1 MGESALKIALTGAMG
16 SGKSLVAELFRE
28 QGARTIDADQVSR
41 RLLMPAA
48 AGWCAL
54 RAEFGDRFFTAD
66 LTVDRQKLR
75 AAIFS
80 DEALRKKINAILHPL
95 IRQAI
100 VDLCREKVGLKG
112 DSADSAGRPPITV
125 VEVPLLFEVGW
136 QNDFDLVI
144 AVTADE
150 DICLDRIVRR
160 DQVARPA
167 ALAAFATQMS
177 PAEKAAMADYLID
190 NSGSLEA
197 TARQVRELYAIL
209 IA

>member
-100 VDLCREKVGLKG
+100 ADLCGEKVGLKA
-112 DSADSAGRPPITV
+112 DSADSAVRPPITV

-144 AVTADE
+144 AVTAD
-150 DICLDRIVRR
+150 DGLCLDRIASR
-160 DQVARPA
+160 DDVGRA
-167 ALAAFATQMS
+167 AAQAAFASQMS
-177 PAEKAAMADYLID
+177 PAEKAVRADYVID
-190 NSGSLEA
+190 NSGSIDA
-197 TARQVRELYAIL
+197 TARQVKELYATL
-209 IA
+209 TA